1 MRYPHTAG
9 HAFRAAT
16 ECRHP
21 RSDDHDSRRDV
32 RLRDAGTGSRSVSRP
47 SPLGLW
53 WTLSRPGHIWL
64 LARVGAVDG
73 TRTRNIQVQN
83 LVPYQLGDHID
94 AVMFRTRSRNTSG

>member
-16 ECRHP
+16 EWRHL
-21 RSDDHDSRRDV
+21 RSDNHDSRRDV
-32 RLRDAGTGSRSVSRP
+32 RLQDAGTGSRSVSRP

-53 WTLSRPGHIWL
+53 WTLSRPGHIWF

-94 AVMFRTRSRNTSG
+94 TVMFKTRSRNTSG

>member
-21 RSDDHDSRRDV
+21 QSDNHDSRRDV

-53 WTLSRPGHIWL
+53 WTLSRPGHIWF

-73 TRTRNIQVQN
+73 TRTRNSQVNN

-94 AVMFRTRSRNTSG
+94 TVMFRTRSRNTSG